1 MAFDYIYP
9 IEGIYPIKDK
19 NQEKLDTII
28 EMLMN
33 LDGTLLRY
41 VENPTY
47 DIYLSAV
54 KQDGMSIQYIP
65 AEKQTEEI
73 KMEAIRS
80 DPFCFE
86 FVDNPTIP
94 MWKEMIFYCNDVKS
108 SNHPIHMLK
117 DDRTIPEIQKIYL
130 YKYYIETREFPASS
144 CFHEIIY
151 DITESRNIECEMWK
165 YYLSNYYY
173 DYPFTRD
180 RCPNHVLDIIIDD
193 VFDYN
198 PEILPCIGEKYAT
211 PERVVKYLTHRF
223 RLDLFNSTSFEEYC
237 KKYPDKTSY
246 WIARDVMEI
255 VLSDRRYYL
264 GIKHFK
270 NTYFSQ
276 DKWDKMG
283 EDIMICA
290 TISPANADR
299 NETKKANDKKV
310 CEMIENGYFKLFP
323 NNMSFVLKHVIEFED
338 IIKYMNEHDIVY
350 EIINKLPWYKKH
362 KYLHILKKYKKNKN
376 KETFSKIQIHHSN
389 TFNQNMT
396 CTMSHPKDFAI
407 HQNAIGTVE
416 DDEDKTWM
424 GDNND

>member
-1 MAFDYIYP
+1 MALGYNYSM
-9 IEGIYPIKDK
+9 KDK
-19 NQEKLDTII
+19 YQDKMDII
-28 EMLMN
+28 MEMLLNM
-33 LDGTLLRY
+33 DGTLLRY

-47 DIYLSAV
+47 DMYLSAV
-54 KQDGMSIQYIP
+54 KQDGISIRYIP

-73 KMEAIRS
+73 KMEAIRN

-94 MWKEMIFYCNDVKS
+94 MWKEMIWCCNNVRSD
-108 SNHPIHMLK
+108 HPIHMLK

-144 CFHEIIY
+144 VFHEIIH

-173 DYPFTRD
+173 DYPFTQD
-180 RCPNHVLDIIIDD
+180 RCPNHVLDVIIDD

-198 PEILPCIGEKYAT
+198 PEILPCVGEKYAT
-211 PERVVKYLTHRF
+211 PERVVKYLTHQF
-223 RLDLFNSTSFEEYC
+223 RLDLFNSTAFEEYC
-237 KKYPDKTSY
+237 KKYPDETSY
-246 WIARDVMEI
+246 QIARDIMEN
-255 VLSDRRYYL
+255 VLSDRRYYF

-270 NTYFSQ
+270 NTYFSK
-276 DKWDKMG
+276 DKWD
-283 EDIMICA
+283 DIGKHIMVQTI
-290 TISPANADR
+290 ISPDNADK
-299 NETKKANDKKV
+299 NETKKI
-310 CEMIENGYFKLFP
+310 CEMIENGYFILFP
-323 NNMSFVLKHVIEFED
+323 NNISFVLKHVIKFED
-338 IIKYMNEHDIVY
+338 IVKYMSEQDIVY
-350 EIINKLPWYKKH
+350 EITNKLPWYKKH
-362 KYLHILKKYKKNKN
+362 KYLRILKKYKKNKN

-407 HQNAIGTVE
+407 HQNMIGTVE